1 MLTRFLMPAIG
12 AVLALSFSAAAAKEL
27 RFAHQFPTSH
37 FAVKLAIDPFAAG
50 VAEKTGGEL
59 TMKIFPAEQLAKAS
73 GLLDAV
79 RNRVADVA
87 FVGVTYVTEKMPLTS
102 VVELPGLVNN
112 VARGYQAFQTVTQE
126 RIAELEHLPQGV
138 KPIFV
143 ALTPPYQFVLRDTE
157 TLDSVDQLAGKKL
170 RVPGATGAL
179 AVESVGGVAVQI
191 PASDLYVGLDRGT
204 VDGAISTSASVNS
217 LKLNE
222 VTSLITTNAAMGTVA
237 FVLFVNG
244 DVWEELSDSQRAAV
258 QEVGA
263 TVGANAA
270 TVMDGVVAKA
280 YKALG
285 DAGMNVVAMPDPMVA
300 ELNGRLKAVE
310 TKWLEDVGARNPAAG
325 EVLERFKALL
335 AE

>member
-12 AVLALSFSAAAAKEL
+12 AVLALSVSVAAAKEL

-37 FAVKLAIDPFAAG
+37 FAVKLVIDPFAAG

-112 VARGYQAFQTVTQE
+112 VARGYHAFQTVTQE
-126 RIAELEHLPQGV
+126 RIAELEHQPQGV

-191 PASDLYVGLDRGT
+191 PSSDLYVGLDRGT

-222 VTSLITTNAAMGTVA
+222 VTDLITTNAAMGTVA
-237 FVLFVNG
+237 FVLFVNS
-244 DVWEELSDSQRAAV
+244 DVWEELSESQRAAV
-258 QEVGA
+258 QEVGTA
-263 TVGANAA
+263 VGAKGAA
-270 TVMDGVVAKA
+270 VMDGVVDKA

-325 EVLERFKALL
+325 EILKRFKALL